1 MSKIKRIPE
10 ISGNIIWLKQFEKKA
25 MSLKNKAEVILGENW
40 ENLNDGKKIKDL
52 IEQIKKIQTQV
63 DFSINIIKKRPQFPM
78 ILAVKELWILSRS
91 SMNMN

>member
-52 IEQIKKIQTQV
+52 IEQIKKK
-63 DFSINIIKKRPQFPM
+63 FRPKSTF
-78 ILAVKELWILSRS
+78 R
-91 SMNMN
+91 